1 MLLALL
7 LGCACASHPLEQIR
21 LVPDQMHQL
30 QLPYRY
36 HIRVAY
42 LVWHPTVN
50 RHEIEIEDVYAQQLD
65 AIRIEAPQGDRRFPI
80 GTVSVLVLKLSDV
93 LTFPNDRYDCN
104 DSWIVEYPD
113 SVLVTITDRTEKE
126 SIFPPPPPPDY

>member
-1 MLLALL
+1 MLLALV

-21 LVPDQMHQL
+21 LTPDQMHTL
-30 QLPYRY
+30 QVPYRY
-36 HIRVAY
+36 HIRVARI
-42 LVWHPTVN
+42 VWHPVLS
-50 RHEIEIEDVYAQQLD
+50 RHEIEVEDVYAQQLES
-65 AIRIEAPQGDRRFPI
+65 IIIESPRGDRRFPI

-93 LTFPNDRYDCN
+93 LTFPNDRYDCD

-126 SIFPPPPPPDY
+126 SLFPPPPDY